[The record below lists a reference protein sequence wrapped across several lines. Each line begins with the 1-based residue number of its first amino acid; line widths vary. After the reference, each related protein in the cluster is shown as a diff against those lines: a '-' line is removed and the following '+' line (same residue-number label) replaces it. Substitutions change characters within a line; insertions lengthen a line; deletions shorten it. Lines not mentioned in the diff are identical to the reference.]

1 MLDFDCSQERALLDL
16 AYDKTVDGIPGVFG
30 LEFDEGLVGR
40 CNTRP
45 IRGRAMICPSGEC
58 RDSRVFPGRQ
68 IDEHSSRC
76 DSLRAASDT
85 M

>member
-1 MLDFDCSQERALLDL
+1 LKHDATTVGKALDL

>member
-1 MLDFDCSQERALLDL
+1 LKLDVTTVGKALDL
-16 AYDKTVDGIPGVFG
+16 AYDKAVDGIPGAFG
-30 LEFDEGLVGR
+30 LEFAEGLAGR

-45 IRGRAMICPSGEC
+45 RRGRAMICPSGEC